1 MLQYRL
7 APNKQKLQRN
17 DNNNNKLKHTTMD
30 LLMILCCF
38 SQKIARYTI
47 GFVLGVAMTIV
58 VTLTPFNNQKQ
69 QIEQLETTVMQA
81 DSLLNKHNI
90 WDADD
95 SDLMERYSTNFDK
108 LMNNE

>member
-1 MLQYRL
+1 
-7 APNKQKLQRN
+7 
-17 DNNNNKLKHTTMD
+17 MD

-38 SQKIARYTI
+38 SKKIAHFTLGMAFATI
-47 GFVLGVAMTIV
+47 LCIV
-58 VTLTPFNNQKQ
+58 CTKTVFDNQQ
-69 QIEQLETTVMQA
+69 RQIEQLKTTVMQA

>member
-7 APNKQKLQRN
+7 APNKQKLLRN

-38 SQKIARYTI
+38 SKRVAHITI
-47 GFVLGVAMTIV
+47 GFVLGAAMVIV
-58 VTLTPFNNQKQ
+58 ITMTPFNNQKQ
-69 QIEQLETTVMQA
+69 QIEQLKTTVMQA

-95 SDLMERYSTNFDK
+95 SDLMERYCTNFDK
-108 LMNNE
+108 LMPNE